1 MAKDKSERYG
11 RGTVDIPA
19 TVEST
24 PCETRSQSHL
34 VHTKHGT
41 VKVTESVPVDQDKP

>member
-1 MAKDKSERYG
+1 MAKDKTKQYG

-19 TVEST
+19 TVKSSG
-24 PCETRSQSHL
+24 CETRSQSHL

-41 VKVTESVPVDQDKP
+41 VKVVESVPVKEKP